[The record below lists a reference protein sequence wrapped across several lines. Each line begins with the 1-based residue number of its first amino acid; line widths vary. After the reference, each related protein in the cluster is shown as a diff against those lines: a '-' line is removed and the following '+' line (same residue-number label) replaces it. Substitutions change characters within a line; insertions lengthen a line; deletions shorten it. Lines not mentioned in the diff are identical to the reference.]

1 MQNASERPEINRT
14 PMNLCN
20 EGHEEVC
27 FEGRKCP
34 ACSAM
39 EQLQD
44 MVDSLNDDVSK
55 LEKMIIDLENELE
68 VLK

>member
-1 MQNASERPEINRT
+1 
-14 PMNLCN
+14 MNLCN

-44 MVDSLNDDVSK
+44 MVDSLNDDVAK